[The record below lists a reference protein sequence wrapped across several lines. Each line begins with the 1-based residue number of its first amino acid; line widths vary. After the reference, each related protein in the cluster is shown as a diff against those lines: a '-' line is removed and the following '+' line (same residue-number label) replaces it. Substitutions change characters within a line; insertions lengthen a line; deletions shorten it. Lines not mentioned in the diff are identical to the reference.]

1 MAEILPIR
9 RKTLYDQSIKV
20 GDFLFLLQ
28 VVAYDTLASI
38 VGTLLLVLDTLND
51 TFVDHKHKAYT
62 KENHYLIFLSLN
74 ISQWNLNR
82 LNDYTMKSLFFFLKN
97 THT

>member
-28 VVAYDTLASI
+28 VVAYETLTSI
-38 VGTLLLVLDTLND
+38 VGTLLLVLGTLND
-51 TFVDHKHKAYT
+51 IFVDHKHKEYT
-62 KENHYLIFLSLN
+62 KENHYLIFFYFRG
-74 ISQWNLNR
+74 IA
-82 LNDYTMKSLFFFLKN
+82 MELKQ
-97 THT
+97 T